1 MALMASADF
10 RSTDITTYIP
20 ISILAAGISLPLT
33 TAGGVKVWQ
42 APAACKILAMKVVSG
57 TATVGGVTYTA
68 AYDTSSLT
76 GTTVLP
82 TTTLGNVLATTAVTA
97 VASTV
102 NVCPIDV
109 VTPTSPMT
117 GDNLPPTIPA
127 GSMVGFNFP
136 STATNASSICGVQIT
151 YRFV

>member
-20 ISILAAGISLPLT
+20 ISILAAGASLPIS
-33 TAGGVKVWQ
+33 TAGAVRCWQ
-42 APAACKILAMKVVSG
+42 APANCKILAMRVITGSVAV
-57 TATVGGVTYTA
+57 TGVTYTA
-68 AYDTSSLT
+68 AYDTQAFSAS
-76 GTTVLP
+76 VLP
-82 TTTLGNVLATTAVTA
+82 TTTLLNVLATTAVTA
-97 VASTV
+97 VASTS
-102 NVCPIDV
+102 NSCPIDV

-127 GSMVGFNFP
+127 GSVVGFNHT
-136 STATNASSICGVQIT
+136 SVATAASSICGVQIT

>member
-10 RSTDITTYIP
+10 RGTDITTYIP
-20 ISILAAGISLPLT
+20 ITTLAAGIALPLS

-68 AYDTSSLT
+68 AYDTASLT

-82 TTTLGNVLATTAVTA
+82 TTALSTALATTAVTA

-109 VTPTSPMT
+109 SAL
-117 GDNLPPTIPA
+117 DNLPPTIPA
-127 GSMVGFNFP
+127 GSMVGFNIP
-136 STATNASSICGVQIT
+136 STATNASSVCGVQIT